1 MRARADAIWPALA
14 ALLLLTACMSGAE
27 PPPAVGAPSPV
38 AVGTPNPP
46 APTPATRPRPKP
58 PEPIDLAGLL
68 GTTPD
73 AATARLGAPSGTRDE
88 APARVM
94 TWRVGACTLDL
105 FFYMDMAS
113 RAFRALA
120 WELRPVDG
128 QPAATVCPGPARGP
142 A

>member
-1 MRARADAIWPALA
+1 MSTCADAIWPALA

-27 PPPAVGAPSPV
+27 SPPAAVPSPV
-38 AVGTPNPP
+38 AVAPP
-46 APTPATRPRPKP
+46 ATAPAPATRPRPKP